1 MKEKKMVSILLSCV
15 LLIGIGQ
22 LGLCAMSGCVQDY
35 GVLYPLQDVY
45 NAQEIDR
52 DDLLN
57 IAYYNGDIERN
68 QEALQ
73 GFTPEPIGELS
84 ENTAQKIRE
93 CVAQSYR
100 NDGANTGYADELNT
114 TAEDIRIVK
123 YLGCYNGYYAVRYR
137 NTRYIDTT
145 EEKDPDDYVQEVG
158 GIEFVYVETSRIY
171 LWK

>member
-1 MKEKKMVSILLSCV
+1 MKRFAMILCV
-15 LLIGIGQ
+15 FLI
-22 LGLCAMSGCVQDY
+22 GLCAMSGCAQDY
-35 GVLYPLQDVY
+35 GVLYSLQDVY
-45 NAQEIDR
+45 DAQEIDR

-68 QEALQ
+68 QEALE

-93 CVAQSYR
+93 CVAQIYR
-100 NDGANTGYADELNT
+100 NDGTFSDIA
-114 TAEDIRIVK
+114 AEEIRIVK
-123 YLGCYNGYYAVRYR
+123 YLGCYNGYYAIRFLDTLSDY
-137 NTRYIDTT
+137 TT
-145 EEKDPDDYVQEVG
+145 ETKDPDDYVQEVG

>member
-22 LGLCAMSGCVQDY
+22 LGLCAMSGCTQDY

-45 NAQEIDR
+45 DAQGIDR

-57 IAYYNGDIERN
+57 IAYHNGDIENN
-68 QEALQ
+68 QEALE

-123 YLGCYNGYYAVRYR
+123 YLGCYNGYYAIRYL
-137 NTRYIDTT
+137 NNNFDFTG

>member
-1 MKEKKMVSILLSCV
+1 MKRFAMILCV
-15 LLIGIGQ
+15 LLI
-22 LGLCAMSGCVQDY
+22 GLCAMSGCAQDY
-35 GVLYPLQDVY
+35 GVLYSLQDVY
-45 NAQEIDR
+45 DAQEIDR

-68 QEALQ
+68 QEALE

-93 CVAQSYR
+93 CVAQIYR
-100 NDGANTGYADELNT
+100 NDGTFSDI
-114 TAEDIRIVK
+114 TAEEIRIVK
-123 YLGCYNGYYAVRYR
+123 YLGCYNGYYAIRYL
-137 NTRYIDTT
+137 NTIFDFTG

-158 GIEFVYVETSRIY
+158 GIEFVYVEASRIY

>member
-158 GIEFVYVETSRIY
+158 GIEFVYVETSRIN

>member
-22 LGLCAMSGCVQDY
+22 LGLCAMSGCAQDY
-35 GVLYPLQDVY
+35 GVLYHLQDVY
-45 NAQEIDR
+45 DAQGIDR

-57 IAYYNGDIERN
+57 IAYHNGDIENN
-68 QEALQ
+68 QEALE

>member
-22 LGLCAMSGCVQDY
+22 LGLCAMSGCTQDY

-45 NAQEIDR
+45 DAQGIDR

-57 IAYYNGDIERN
+57 IAYHNGDIENN
-68 QEALQ
+68 QEALE

-93 CVAQSYR
+93 CIAQSYR

>member
-1 MKEKKMVSILLSCV
+1 MILCV
-15 LLIGIGQ
+15 LLI
-22 LGLCAMSGCVQDY
+22 GLCAMSGCAQDY
-35 GVLYPLQDVY
+35 GVLYSLQDVY
-45 NAQEIDR
+45 DAQEIDR
-52 DDLLN
+52 DDLMN

-68 QEALQ
+68 QEALE

-93 CVAQSYR
+93 CIAQSYR
-100 NDGANTGYADELNT
+100 NNEAFSDT
-114 TAEDIRIVK
+114 TAEDIYIVK
-123 YLGCYNGYYAVRYR
+123 YLGCYNGYYAIRYL
-137 NTRYIDTT
+137 NTIFDFTG

>member
-22 LGLCAMSGCVQDY
+22 LGLCAMSGCTQDY

-45 NAQEIDR
+45 DAQGIDR

>member
-1 MKEKKMVSILLSCV
+1 MILCV
-15 LLIGIGQ
+15 LLI
-22 LGLCAMSGCVQDY
+22 GLCAMSGCAQDY
-35 GVLYPLQDVY
+35 GVLYSLQDVY
-45 NAQEIDR
+45 DAQEIDR

-68 QEALQ
+68 QEALE

-93 CVAQSYR
+93 CVAQIYR
-100 NDGANTGYADELNT
+100 NDGTFSDI
-114 TAEDIRIVK
+114 TAEEIRIVK
-123 YLGCYNGYYAVRYR
+123 YLGCYNGYYAIRYL
-137 NTRYIDTT
+137 NTIFDFTG

-158 GIEFVYVETSRIY
+158 GIEFVYVEASRIY